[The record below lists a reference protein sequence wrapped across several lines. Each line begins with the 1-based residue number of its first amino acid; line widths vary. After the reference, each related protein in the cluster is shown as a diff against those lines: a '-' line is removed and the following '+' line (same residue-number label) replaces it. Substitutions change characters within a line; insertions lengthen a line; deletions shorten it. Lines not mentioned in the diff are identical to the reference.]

1 MKKIPIWLAAILLSA
16 TACDDNTGTLG
27 ITNDNDQISV
37 SYNTFELK
45 STTILADSIIS
56 NSNTSCFG
64 QVTDPETGTK
74 IKADFLAQFH
84 VMENYKLPAYD
95 SIVSKDNDGKVL
107 ADSIEIKFY
116 FQKYYGDPENILK
129 MKVYELDKQNII
141 REDSV
146 YYSNLDLTQYVADM
160 NNPLAIKTFSPID
173 HTVDDGILDG
183 SSYYDNVRIKLP
195 VSCGS
200 YILNKYYEHPEYFKD
215 SYSFIRNVCPGYY
228 FNLAQG
234 NGTMLY
240 FDVGTLDIYFS
251 YIQNDSVYS
260 GMTRFAATQ
269 EVIQSTHIENSG
281 TEKLLNQALQ
291 SDSTYIKTPAGLYTE
306 LELPVDDIYKNHT
319 NDSVNTVKITLT
331 KYNKFTTDTYP
342 LGTPQTLLMVRKQD
356 MYSFFEDKKNANSIT
371 SYTTSFNMNQY
382 TFSNIARLISY
393 CKTEKRNGAKEEG
406 ISEEEW
412 VKKNPD
418 WNKVVLIP
426 VQVTTDQYGYA
437 TTTALD
443 LELNSICLVGEKTPI
458 KLYVTYSRFS
468 K

>member
-1 MKKIPIWLAAILLSA
+1 MKKLPLWLATILLSTA
-16 TACDDNTGTLG
+16 ACDDNTGTLG

-37 SYNTFELK
+37 SYNTFDLK

-56 NSNTSCFG
+56 NTSTSCFG
-64 QVTDPETGTK
+64 QVTDPETGAK
-74 IKADFLAQFH
+74 IKAEFLAQFH

-95 SIVSKDNDGKVL
+95 SIVYKDDQGKVL

-116 FQKYYGDPENILK
+116 FQKYYGEPENVLK
-129 MKVYELDKQNII
+129 MNVYELDRNNII
-141 REDSV
+141 KEDSV
-146 YYSNLDLTQYVADM
+146 YYTNLDLKQYVKDI
-160 NNPLAIKTFSPID
+160 NTPLAVKTFSPID
-173 HTVDDGILDG
+173 YTVDDGILNG
-183 SSYYDNVRIKLP
+183 SNYYNNVRIKLP
-195 VSCGS
+195 AVCGS
-200 YILNKYYEHPEYFKD
+200 YILNQYYEHPEYFKD

-228 FNLAQG
+228 FNIAQG
-234 NGTMLY
+234 DGTMLY

-251 YIQNDSVYS
+251 YTHQDSVYS

-306 LELPVDDIYKNHT
+306 LELPIDEIYKEHA
-319 NDSVNTVKITLT
+319 NDSVNNVKITLT
-331 KYNKFTTDTYP
+331 KYNKFSTHPYP
-342 LGTPQTLLMVRKQD
+342 LGIPQTLLMVRKQD
-356 MYSFFEDKKNANSIT
+356 MYSFFENKENANSIT

-382 TFSNIARLISY
+382 AFSNIARLISY

-406 ISEEEW
+406 ISEAEW
-412 VKKNPD
+412 VVKNPD

-426 VQVTTDQYGYA
+426 VKVTTDQYGYA
-437 TTTALD
+437 STTSLD
-443 LELNSICLVGEKTPI
+443 LELNSICLVGENTPI
-458 KLYVTYSRFS
+458 TMYVTYSRFN